1 MQTKIKP
8 STIPLPKMTSHR
20 NICKWQ
26 TQERL
31 VKQLSL
37 FEYRSP
43 GTKSGKR
50 KEEGL
55 EEETESMKVRQGGN
69 NECV

>member
-1 MQTKIKP
+1 
-8 STIPLPKMTSHR
+8 
-20 NICKWQ
+20 
-26 TQERL
+26 L

-50 KEEGL
+50 KEGGL